1 MRNNKDLLQKMINL
15 PLRGELNSMFGPG
28 STLHVDRLDY
38 ISSKKSHMVHVRLFI
53 TEVESGM
60 EFYPDGLEVLIK
72 KAWKI
77 LSQSGT
83 IIVISSVDVN

>member
-1 MRNNKDLLQKMINL
+1 MRNKKDLLQKMINL

-60 EFYPDGLEVLIK
+60 EFYPDGLDVLIK

-77 LSQSGT
+77 LSQNGK
-83 IIVISSVDVN
+83 IIIISSVDVR

>member
-1 MRNNKDLLQKMINL
+1 MRNKKDLLQKMINL

-60 EFYPDGLEVLIK
+60 EFYPDGLDVLIK

-83 IIVISSVDVN
+83 IIIISSVDVK

>member
-1 MRNNKDLLQKMINL
+1 MINL
-15 PLRGELNSMFGPG
+15 PLRGELTSMFGSG

-60 EFYPDGLEVLIK
+60 EFYPDGLDILIK

-77 LSQSGT
+77 LSQNRT
-83 IIVISSVDVN
+83 IIIISSVDVR

>member
-1 MRNNKDLLQKMINL
+1 
-15 PLRGELNSMFGPG
+15 
-28 STLHVDRLDY
+28 
-38 ISSKKSHMVHVRLFI
+38 MVHVRLFI

-60 EFYPDGLEVLIK
+60 EFYPDGLDVLIK

-83 IIVISSVDVN
+83 IIIISSVDVK

>member
-1 MRNNKDLLQKMINL
+1 MRNKKDLLQKMINL
-15 PLRGELNSMFGPG
+15 PLRGELNSMFGSG

-60 EFYPDGLEVLIK
+60 EFYPDGLDILIK

-77 LSQSGT
+77 LSQNRT
-83 IIVISSVDVN
+83 IIIISSVDVR

>member
-1 MRNNKDLLQKMINL
+1 MINL
-15 PLRGELNSMFGPG
+15 PLRGELNSMFGSG

-60 EFYPDGLEVLIK
+60 EFYPDGLDILIK

-77 LSQSGT
+77 LSQNRT
-83 IIVISSVDVN
+83 IIIISSVDVR

>member
-1 MRNNKDLLQKMINL
+1 MKNKKDLLQKMINL
-15 PLRGELNSMFGPG
+15 PLRGELTSMFGPG

-77 LSQSGT
+77 LSQSGK
-83 IIVISSVDVN
+83 IIIISSVDVR

>member
-1 MRNNKDLLQKMINL
+1 MRNKKDLLQKMINL

-60 EFYPDGLEVLIK
+60 EFYPDGLDVLIK

-77 LSQSGT
+77 LSQNGT
-83 IIVISSVDVN
+83 IIIISSVDVR

>member
-1 MRNNKDLLQKMINL
+1 MINL
-15 PLRGELNSMFGPG
+15 PLRGELNSMFGSG

-53 TEVESGM
+53 NEVESGM
-60 EFYPDGLEVLIK
+60 EFYPDGLDILIK

-77 LSQSGT
+77 LSQNRT
-83 IIVISSVDVN
+83 IIIISSVDVR

>member
-1 MRNNKDLLQKMINL
+1 MKNKKDLLQKMKNL

-77 LSQSGT
+77 LSQSGK
-83 IIVISSVDVN
+83 IIIISSVDVR

>member
-1 MRNNKDLLQKMINL
+1 MINL

-60 EFYPDGLEVLIK
+60 EFYPDGLDVLIK

-77 LSQSGT
+77 LSQNGK
-83 IIVISSVDVN
+83 IIIISSVDVR

>member
-1 MRNNKDLLQKMINL
+1 MINL

-60 EFYPDGLEVLIK
+60 EFYPDGLDVLIK

-83 IIVISSVDVN
+83 IIIISSVDVK

>member
-1 MRNNKDLLQKMINL
+1 MINL

-60 EFYPDGLEVLIK
+60 EFYPDGLDVLIK

-77 LSQSGT
+77 LSQNGT
-83 IIVISSVDVN
+83 IIIISSVDVR